1 LSSKIKQL
9 KKAISLIAV
18 VLLIDQI
25 SKIYIKTH
33 FYIGQE
39 IIVFDWFR
47 IHFLENNGMAW
58 GFEIGGNYGKLFLT
72 LFRIIAIFGLGYW
85 LYTATVRDK
94 LSGKITAA
102 ISLIFAGALGNI
114 LDSVFYG
121 VIFSDTFH
129 GVAKI
134 FPKEGGYSSFFH
146 GKVVDML
153 YFPMINTNL
162 PSWLPFVGGTHFTFF
177 DPVFNIADSSIT
189 IGVCILLIFG
199 RKAFAGKE
207 AKTV

>member
-1 LSSKIKQL
+1 MSPKIKQL
-9 KKAISLIAV
+9 KKAISLIVV

-33 FYIGQE
+33 FSIGQE
-39 IIVFDWFR
+39 MLVFSWFK

-58 GFEIGGNYGKLFLT
+58 GFELGGSYGKLFLT

-129 GVAKI
+129 GIAKI
-134 FPKEGGYSSFFH
+134 FPKEGYSSFFH

-153 YFPMINTNL
+153 YFPLIDTNL
-162 PSWLPFVGGTHFTFF
+162 PSWLPFFGGTHFTFF

-189 IGVCILLIFG
+189 IGVCLLLIFG
-199 RKAFAGKE
+199 RKTFINKEE
-207 AKTV
+207 AKTA

>member
-1 LSSKIKQL
+1 L
-9 KKAISLIAV
+9 KKAISLITV

-33 FYIGQE
+33 FSIGQE
-39 IIVFDWFR
+39 IVIFDWFR

-58 GFEIGGNYGKLFLT
+58 GFELGGSYGKLFLT
-72 LFRIIAIFGLGYW
+72 IFRIIAIGGLGYW

-94 LSGKITAA
+94 LSDKITTA

-114 LDSVFYG
+114 IDSVFYG

-134 FPKEGGYSSFFH
+134 FPKQGGYSSFFH

-153 YFPMINTNL
+153 YFPLINTDL
-162 PSWLPFVGGTHFTFF
+162 PNWIPFLGGSNFTFF

-189 IGVCILLIFG
+189 IGVCMLLIFG
-199 RKAFAGKE
+199 RKTFTNKEE

>member
-1 LSSKIKQL
+1 LSPKIKQL
-9 KKAISLIAV
+9 KKAISLIVV

-33 FYIGQE
+33 FSIGQE
-39 IIVFDWFR
+39 MLVFSWFK

-58 GFEIGGNYGKLFLT
+58 GFELGGSYGKLFLT

-129 GVAKI
+129 GIAKI
-134 FPKEGGYSSFFH
+134 FPKEGYSSFFH

-153 YFPMINTNL
+153 YFPLIDTNL
-162 PSWLPFVGGTHFTFF
+162 PSWLPFFGGTHFTFF

-189 IGVCILLIFG
+189 IGVCLLLIFG
-199 RKAFAGKE
+199 RKTFINKEE
-207 AKTV
+207 AKTA

>member
-9 KKAISLIAV
+9 KKAISLIVV

-33 FYIGQE
+33 FSLGQE
-39 IIVFDWFR
+39 IVVFDWFR

-58 GFEIGGNYGKLFLT
+58 GFELGGSYGKLFLT
-72 LFRIIAIFGLGYW
+72 FFRIIAIIGLGYW

-129 GVAKI
+129 GIAKI

-153 YFPMINTNL
+153 YFPMINTDL
-162 PSWLPFVGGTHFTFF
+162 PSWLPFFGGSHFTFF
-177 DPVFNIADSSIT
+177 DPVFNVADSSIT
-189 IGVCILLIFG
+189 VGVCLLLIFG
-199 RKAFAGKE
+199 RKSFQKSE
-207 AKTV
+207 AQV

>member
-1 LSSKIKQL
+1 LSPKIKQL
-9 KKAISLIAV
+9 KKAISLITV

-33 FYIGQE
+33 FSLGQE
-39 IIVFDWFR
+39 IVVFDWFR

-58 GFEIGGNYGKLFLT
+58 GFELGGSYGKLFLT

-85 LYTATVRDK
+85 LYTTTVRDK
-94 LSGKITAA
+94 LSGKISVA

-129 GVAKI
+129 GIAKI
-134 FPKEGGYSSFFH
+134 FPKQGYSSFFH

-153 YFPMINTNL
+153 YFPMINTEL
-162 PSWLPFVGGTHFTFF
+162 PSWLPFFGGSHFTFF
-177 DPVFNIADSSIT
+177 DPVFNVADSSIT
-189 IGVCILLIFG
+189 VGVCLLLIFG
-199 RKAFAGKE
+199 RKTFNTKKV
-207 AKTV
+207 KTV

>member
-1 LSSKIKQL
+1 MSSKIKQL
-9 KKAISLIAV
+9 KKAISLIVV

-33 FYIGQE
+33 FSLGQE
-39 IIVFDWFR
+39 IVVFDWFR

-58 GFEIGGNYGKLFLT
+58 GFELGGSYGKLFLT
-72 LFRIIAIFGLGYW
+72 FFRIIAIIGLGYW

-129 GVAKI
+129 GIAKI

-153 YFPMINTNL
+153 YFPMINTDL
-162 PSWLPFVGGTHFTFF
+162 PSWLPFFGGSHFTFF
-177 DPVFNIADSSIT
+177 DPVFNVADSSIT
-189 IGVCILLIFG
+189 VGVCLLLIFG
-199 RKAFAGKE
+199 RKSFQKSE
-207 AKTV
+207 AQV